1 MVYTR
6 RVAGP
11 SEYLREV
18 ENLDVQN
25 LRRPLAI
32 VGFGG
37 WIDAGFAATG
47 AVRYLIDHMD
57 AQRVAELDPE
67 PFYAFTDT
75 RPRVSHPAPGRREP
89 VWPKVEWHS
98 VRLPESA
105 ARDLVLFTA
114 PEPNLRWRGFT
125 SIVLDVFQRLGT
137 ETLVSFGA
145 VLAPVHH
152 RATPPMRGWATTDTL
167 RTQLRRRQ
175 IGSGRYEGPTGI
187 TTVLLAAARER
198 GLASFSLSTSSP
210 SYLTDMPNPR
220 ASAALLR
227 MTGEIGGVK
236 FPLSDLDAE
245 ALVVAERI
253 DQFLADR
260 PELKEA
266 VDRLPYTA
274 EPPAAPSGPPSSEP
288 PAELP
293 SSAAVLQDLE
303 DFLRNLRRENGGTEN

>member
-1 MVYTR
+1 MGD
-6 RVAGP
+6 AEGF
-11 SEYLREV
+11 LREL
-18 ENLDVQN
+18 ENLDTLQ
-25 LRRPLAI
+25 LRRPFAI

-47 AVRYLIDHMD
+47 AVKFLVENLD

-89 VWPKVEWHS
+89 VWPRADWYV
-98 VRLPESA
+98 VRMPETVA
-105 ARDLVLFTA
+105 HDLILFTA
-114 PEPNLRWRGFT
+114 PEPNLRWRTFAST
-125 SIVLDVFQRLGT
+125 ALDVFQRLGT

-152 RATPPMRGWATTDTL
+152 RAQPPLRGWATTDAL
-167 RTQLRRRQ
+167 RTLLRRRQ

-187 TTVLLAAARER
+187 TTVLLAGARDR
-198 GLASFSLSTSSP
+198 GLPAFSLSTSSP

-227 MTGEIGGVK
+227 TAGEIGTIP
-236 FPLSDLDAE
+236 FALSDLEAE
-245 ALVVAERI
+245 SRVVAERV
-253 DQFLADR
+253 DQFLAER

-266 VDRLPYTA
+266 VERLPFTAEAESTPASLEPA
-274 EPPAAPSGPPSSEP
+274 EPPV
-288 PAELP
+288 ELP
-293 SSAAVLQDLE
+293 SSADVLEHLE
-303 DFLRNLRRENGGTEN
+303 EFLKSLRHENGGATSEN

>member
-1 MVYTR
+1 
-6 RVAGP
+6 VA
-11 SEYLREV
+11 EAENFLRETRD
-18 ENLDVQN
+18 LDAQQ

-47 AVRYLIDHMD
+47 AVRYLIDHM
-57 AQRVAELDPE
+57 AAERVADLDPE

-89 VWPKVEWHS
+89 VWPKAEWYC
-98 VRLPESA
+98 VRLPEA
-105 ARDLVLFTA
+105 ASRDLVLFTA
-114 PEPNLRWRGFT
+114 PEPNLRWRGFS

-137 ETLVSFGA
+137 DTLVSFGA

-152 RATPPMRGWATTDTL
+152 RANPPMRGWATTDAL
-167 RTQLRRRQ
+167 RSVLRRRQ

-198 GLASFSLSTSSP
+198 GLPAFSLSTSSP

-227 MTGEIGGVK
+227 VTGEIAGVS
-236 FPLSDLDAE
+236 FPLTDLDAE

-253 DQFLADR
+253 DQFLAER

-266 VDRLPYTA
+266 VDRLPYSNE
-274 EPPAAPSGPPSSEP
+274 EPPPAGRQEPSSSEP
-288 PAELP
+288 PTELP
-293 SSAAVLQDLE
+293 CSAAVLQDLE
-303 DFLRNLRRENGGTEN
+303 DFLRNLRRENGGTTDT